1 MATRTPS
8 RRPTRRKAARDRR
21 PIYALAA
28 AAVVLVAAVVAAAV
42 ALTGGDDDPSPTAAS
57 DDPGV
62 AHVHGLGVNP
72 ADGSI
77 FVATHYGMF
86 RLAGDA
92 PAERVGDSYQDT
104 MGFTVVGPDHF
115 LGSGHP
121 DVAGTREG
129 LPGLLGLIE
138 STDAGATWEPVSLL
152 GEVDFHGL
160 AYAHDQ
166 VYGWDSTSGRFMVSA
181 DRKAWDERSTV
192 DLYGF
197 AVDPDDPDHILGG
210 APDGVVESTDGGRT
224 WGAAGGPALVVLSW
238 DADAGLWGA
247 DPAGEVWHRDAG
259 GWTQAGELAG
269 TPQAFLA
276 TPDALYAAAGDHNT
290 NRTGIY
296 SSNDGG
302 RTWELRYRDPEG

>member
-1 MATRTPS
+1 MSTRTPTRTTTRRA
-8 RRPTRRKAARDRR
+8 RRPGRTA
-21 PIYALAA
+21 IYA
-28 AAVVLVAAVVAAAV
+28 VAAVVAITLATLGV
-42 ALTGGDDDPSPTAAS
+42 VVLTGNDDDSSPTAGS

-77 FVATHYGMF
+77 FVATHNGTF
-86 RLAGDA
+86 RLAGNDE
-92 PAERVGDSYQDT
+92 PAARVGDSFQDT

-138 STDAGATWEPVSLL
+138 STDGGATWEPVSLL

-181 DRKAWDERSTV
+181 DQTTWDERSTL
-192 DLYGF
+192 DLFGF
-197 AVDPDDPDHILGG
+197 AVDPDDANHVIG
-210 APDGVVESTDGGRT
+210 AGPEGLVETTDGGRS
-224 WGAAGGPALVVLSW
+224 WGRTDGPGLVVLSW

-247 DPAGEVWHRDAG
+247 DQAGAVWQRDAG
-259 GWTQAGELAG
+259 EWTQAGELPGA
-269 TPQAFLA
+269 PQAFLA
-276 TPDALYAAAGDHNT
+276 TADGLYAAIGDHDT
-290 NRTGIY
+290 GRTGIY
-296 SSNDGG
+296 ASDGG
-302 RTWELRYRDPEG
+302 RTWDLRYRDPEA